1 MINLTNGIQKILNLS
16 IILIVLTCYFSL
28 IAAAETKINLNTSFL
43 ETVGTIEAK
52 SENLT
57 IDSNAGTAIF
67 SGNVEITRGKITLKA
82 EKIIVSYSI
91 DETSNRSLKQIL
103 AINDVFFIADGNLTQ
118 ADKAIYNIKDN
129 LLELSGNVLINQGST
144 KLSGNKL
151 VLNLNTGKGS
161 MSGRVKAV
169 MGSDDQ

>member
-1 MINLTNGIQKILNLS
+1 MIHSIKKITNLS
-16 IILIVLTCYFSL
+16 LIFVILTYYFGS
-28 IAAAETKINLNTSFL
+28 IAEAETKINLNTSYL

>member
-1 MINLTNGIQKILNLS
+1 MIHSIKKITNLS
-16 IILIVLTCYFSL
+16 LIFVILTCYFGS
-28 IAAAETKINLNTSFL
+28 IAEAETKINLNTSYL

-151 VLNLNTGKGS
+151 VLNLNSGKGS

>member
-1 MINLTNGIQKILNLS
+1 M
-16 IILIVLTCYFSL
+16 
-28 IAAAETKINLNTSFL
+28 
-43 ETVGTIEAK
+43 
-52 SENLT
+52 
-57 IDSNAGTAIF
+57 
-67 SGNVEITRGKITLKA
+67 
-82 EKIIVSYSI
+82 SYSI
-91 DETSNRSLKQIL
+91 DETSNQSLKEVL
-103 AINDVFFIADGNLTQ
+103 AINDVFFIANGNLTQ

-169 MGSDDQ
+169 MGSDGQ

>member
-1 MINLTNGIQKILNLS
+1 MIF
-16 IILIVLTCYFSL
+16 TCYFCS
-28 IAAAETKINLNTSFL
+28 IAEAETKINLDTSSL

-52 SENLT
+52 SENLK

-67 SGNVEITRGKITLKA
+67 SGNVEIIHGKITLKA

-91 DETSNRSLKQIL
+91 DETSNQSLKEIL

-118 ADKAIYNIKDN
+118 ADKAIYNIKNN

-151 VLNLNTGKGS
+151 VLNLKTGKGS
-161 MSGRVKAV
+161 ISGRVKAV
-169 MGSDDQ
+169 LGSDDQ